1 MDIVLPPM
9 LALQAKAGSFPFASK
24 YIPLPANV
32 KAVLGSVVQD
42 TNDGATS
49 GNRSATSTNGWF
61 APRRF
66 QDSPNPIS
74 PISLSPNHA
83 EIWSRNGQVSRSSS
97 ILGWLLTVYF
107 SMKIFI
113 KDLNS
118 PFGTYVNGMRINGT
132 VALKNDDTL
141 VSNFCF
147 AHSGTSEP
155 FAFTNRLLGL

>member
-1 MDIVLPPM
+1 

-49 GNRSATSTNGWF
+49 GSRSATSTNGWF

-83 EIWSRNGQVSRSSS
+83 EIWSRNGQ
-97 ILGWLLTVYF
+97 
-107 SMKIFI
+107 IFI

-141 VSNFCF
+141 
-147 AHSGTSEP
+147 T
-155 FAFTNRLLGL
+155 LGAVVGRNANTPAYITDEHLKPVIAKV